1 MFLPIIEVGES
12 RFHEVTG
19 IFPPMEES
27 EYMSLVAD
35 IQEHGLREP
44 IWTYQGKIIDGRH
57 RSRACKQLG
66 IEPTYREWDGNGSL
80 IAFVVSLNFERR
92 HLTSS
97 QRAIIALDV
106 ERRLAHEV
114 QEKEKERKCVTTLE
128 IFPPTP
134 TNSERGL

>member
-1 MFLPIIEVGES
+1 MFLPMIEAGDG
-12 RFHEVTG
+12 RFHEVTT

-57 RSRACKQLG
+57 RSRACQQLG

-80 IAFVVSLNFERR
+80 VAFVVSLNFERR
-92 HLTSS
+92 HSRAAKEPWCRWRSS
-97 QRAIIALDV
+97 SNSRKRQRNG
-106 ERRLAHEV
+106 
-114 QEKEKERKCVTTLE
+114 C
-128 IFPPTP
+128 
-134 TNSERGL
+134 S